1 MFSVFAG
8 ILLSIGPFSL
18 NLFASSAIISGSMMI
33 FLVGLIAGIFG
44 GLVGLGGGVI
54 MIPLMV
60 GIKKFTQHKAH
71 GTSLVALVFTGIA
84 GAITYLL
91 KGSVDIV
98 ASALLAGTAVF
109 TARAGAKFAHAL
121 PEWKLKRSFGG
132 FLIFVSLLLLTKP
145 YLPGLVLSTA
155 GWYKAVI
162 LLLTGVF
169 TGFLSGMMGVGG
181 GTIMVPAMVLLT
193 GMGQH
198 ISQGTALLAMVP
210 AGGAGAY
217 AHGKLGNVEGAVLAE
232 LIPGILVGTYLGA
245 ILAHN
250 LPESALRI
258 VFAAVLIWTGSR
270 YLISKTDSPEKNN

>member
-1 MFSVFAG
+1 
-8 ILLSIGPFSL
+8 
-18 NLFASSAIISGSMMI
+18 MMN
-33 FLVGLIAGIFG
+33 FLIGLIAGLFG

-60 GIKKFTQHKAH
+60 GIRKLTQHKAH

-84 GAITYLL
+84 GAITYFL
-91 KGSVDIV
+91 KGSVDV
-98 ASALLAGTAVF
+98 TAAALLAVTAVF

-132 FLIFVSLLLLTKP
+132 FLIVVSFLMLIKP

-181 GTIMVPAMVLLT
+181 GTIMVPAMVLLA

-217 AHGKLGNVEGAVLAE
+217 THRKLGNVEGSLLAG
-232 LIPGILVGTYLGA
+232 LIPGILVGTYLGGT
-245 ILAHN
+245 LAHN
-250 LPESALRI
+250 LPEAALRI
-258 VFAAVLIWTGSR
+258 VFAAVLIWTGGS
-270 YLISKTDSPEKNN
+270 YLGAKASVEKND

>member
-1 MFSVFAG
+1 M
-8 ILLSIGPFSL
+8 
-18 NLFASSAIISGSMMI
+18 N
-33 FLVGLIAGIFG
+33 FLIGLIAGMFG

-60 GIKKFTQHKAH
+60 SIKKLTQHKAH

-84 GAITYLL
+84 GAMTYFL
-91 KGSVDIV
+91 KGSVDV
-98 ASALLAGTAVF
+98 AASALLAVTAVF

-121 PEWKLKRSFGG
+121 PEWRLKRSFGG
-132 FLIFVSLLLLTKP
+132 FLIIVSLLLLIKP
-145 YLPGLVLSTA
+145 YLPGLVLSDA

-181 GTIMVPAMVLLT
+181 GTIMVPAMVLLA

-198 ISQGTALLAMVP
+198 VSQGTSLLAMVP

-217 AHGKLGNVEGAVLAE
+217 THRKLGNVEGALLAG
-232 LIPGILVGTYLGA
+232 LIPGILVGTYLGGT
-245 ILAHN
+245 LAHY
-250 LPESALRI
+250 LPEAALRI

-270 YLISKTDSPEKNN
+270 YLRAKAPSENNN

>member
-1 MFSVFAG
+1 MSEKEIKLECHSV
-8 ILLSIGPFSL
+8 
-18 NLFASSAIISGSMMI
+18 IISGSMI
-33 FLVGLIAGIFG
+33 SFLIGLIAGIFG

-60 GIKKFTQHKAH
+60 GIKNLTQHKAH

-84 GAITYLL
+84 GAITYFL
-91 KGSVDIV
+91 KGSIDMA
-98 ASALLAGTAVF
+98 ASALLASTAIF

-121 PEWKLKRSFGG
+121 PEWKLKRFFGG
-132 FLIFVSLLLLTKP
+132 FLIVVSLLLLIKP
-145 YLPGLVLSTA
+145 YLPGLLFSTA
-155 GWYKAVI
+155 GWYKAGI

-181 GTIMVPAMVLLT
+181 GTIMVPAMVLLA

-210 AGGAGAY
+210 AGGVGAY
-217 AHGKLGNVEGAVLAE
+217 THARLGNIERVLLAG
-232 LIPGILVGTYLGA
+232 LIPGILAGTYLGGT
-245 ILAHN
+245 LAHH
-250 LPESALRI
+250 LPEAALRS

-270 YLISKTDSPEKNN
+270 YLGAKASAEKK